1 MTVTLNTFP
10 WNDALLWVGG
20 CVSGQAQIYWAKRAY
35 SPHFLS
41 LQMWMT
47 YNRAQ
52 IFTVSI
58 SAFLFWCR
66 RLWSLLFSRVM
77 SVFVTLGGR
86 ASSANEKL
94 MNVCRI
100 PAKTTPPAPTF
111 STATS
116 RCERRLEGAAR
127 VHIRHLINAGKAAIC
142 PSRGGRDN
150 ELQMAGEINES
161 INGSQ
166 QEKVPGDV
174 WLIGG
179 KKACVY
185 ASANV
190 SPSSLLTRETW
201 KPLQVE
207 KLGDKRRRRRMG
219 W

>member
-1 MTVTLNTFP
+1 ML
-10 WNDALLWVGG
+10 
-20 CVSGQAQIYWAKRAY
+20 
-35 SPHFLS
+35 
-41 LQMWMT
+41 
-47 YNRAQ
+47 
-52 IFTVSI
+52 
-58 SAFLFWCR
+58 WCR

-86 ASSANEKL
+86 ASSANKKL

-116 RCERRLEGAAR
+116 RCGRRPSPHLR
-127 VHIRHLINAGKAAIC
+127 ICHLINAGKAAIC
-142 PSRGGRDN
+142 PSSGGRDN

-166 QEKVPGDV
+166 HEKVPGDV

-179 KKACVY
+179 KKGCVY
-185 ASANV
+185 ASANA
-190 SPSSLLTRETW
+190 SPSSLLARETW

-207 KLGDKRRRRRMG
+207 KLGDEKENKADGLIGLGYSLPPSGMFARLKSRQFRRVFTITLSLSLSL
-219 W
+219 